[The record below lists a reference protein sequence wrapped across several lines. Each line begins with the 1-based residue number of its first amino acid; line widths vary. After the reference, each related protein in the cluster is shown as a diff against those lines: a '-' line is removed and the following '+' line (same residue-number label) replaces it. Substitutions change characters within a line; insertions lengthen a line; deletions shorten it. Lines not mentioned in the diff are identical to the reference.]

1 MGQEE
6 VQYQQNDADEID
18 ICPIDILSCYW
29 KSYNGKLMLR
39 ITGFNGLDEYT
50 VETDDVNID
59 YPYTLAIYMIGTSI
73 GVKKAQNSRNF
84 EVAKEWRE
92 WAVRFMNAKMR
103 RISRLVRILGNYSL
117 EEVFG
122 YQVTMSM
129 LWPLRY
135 HLLPLR

>member
-73 GVKKAQNSRNF
+73 GVKKSQNYRNF
-84 EVAKEWRE
+84 EVAK
-92 WAVRFMNAKMR
+92 
-103 RISRLVRILGNYSL
+103 
-117 EEVFG
+117 
-122 YQVTMSM
+122 
-129 LWPLRY
+129 
-135 HLLPLR
+135 